1 MPEAWKYDDDD
12 DEKEEDDD
20 NDKSD
25 VNEYFLKAWW

>member
-25 VNEYFLKAWW
+25 VNEYFLKAGW